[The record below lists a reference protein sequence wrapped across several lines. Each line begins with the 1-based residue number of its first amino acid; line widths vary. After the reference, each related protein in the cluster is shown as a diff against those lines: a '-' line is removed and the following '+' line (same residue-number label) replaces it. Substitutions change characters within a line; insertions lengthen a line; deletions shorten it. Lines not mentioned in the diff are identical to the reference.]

1 MYRNNQANYFNKSLN
16 VGRNVMFGLINR
28 FFAMLM
34 PFIVRTVLI
43 YRFGV
48 FYLGLNSLCTSIFQM
63 LNLAE
68 LGFGTAVVY
77 CLYRPVAEND
87 KDKICAYLGTLRK
100 IYRIIGLIILAIG
113 FILMPFY
120 PYLLKGN
127 MVPNDVN
134 LFIWYAIFLAD
145 TAVSYLLF
153 GYKTVIP
160 TVLQRIDLVIKIDT
174 VVLTGKSLLQ
184 IFFLLNS
191 DNIYYYLLSS
201 LFFTVVRNLLVSSM
215 VDRYYPQYFCQGSIT
230 KDESALMKH
239 LVVGLALSKIRG
251 VSRNALD
258 TICITAFVGLTMT
271 AIYDNYFAVHNAV
284 VSVSMILCS
293 SMLPSV
299 GNSIAK
305 ESLDK
310 NYADMRRFNFM
321 YMLLAGWATVCLFCL
336 YQPFMNLW
344 MGRDLMLGYY
354 EVAAFCLYFYML
366 KMGDIRWV
374 YFEGSGLWWKGRY
387 IAVSE
392 IFLNLFLN
400 ILLAKYWGVLGV
412 ITATLF
418 SLFFV
423 NFICS
428 AHVLFKEYFRNDR
441 LHEFFMDHAYYFGV
455 TLCISV
461 LCYYL
466 CEILFSELRTAALFP
481 SDLVLISRLFICTIV
496 SAAGYFFVYR
506 RTPLYGEAMEWLLIR
521 FRAFFK

>member
-1 MYRNNQANYFNKSLN
+1 MNDNQANYYNKSLN

-28 FFAMLM
+28 FFALLM
-34 PFIVRTVLI
+34 PFIVRTILI
-43 YRFGV
+43 YRFGAL
-48 FYLGLNSLCTSIFQM
+48 YLGLNSLCASIFQM

-87 KDKICAYLGTLRK
+87 KEKICAYLGRLRK
-100 IYRIIGLIILAIG
+100 IYRVVGCIVLVAG
-113 FILMPFY
+113 FFLMPFF
-120 PYLLKGN
+120 PYLLNGN
-127 MVPNDVN
+127 AVPADIN
-134 LFIWYAIFLAD
+134 LFIWYAVFLVD

-160 TVLQRIDLVIKIDT
+160 TALQRIDLTSKIDT
-174 VVLTGKSLLQ
+174 FVLIGKSLLQ
-184 IFFLLNS
+184 IFFLLSS

-201 LFFTVVRNLLVSSM
+201 LFFTVVRNLLISWM
-215 VDRYYPQYFCQGSIT
+215 VERYYPQYSCGGSIT
-230 KDESALMKH
+230 KEESALMKH
-239 LVVGLALSKIRG
+239 LVVGLALSKIRW

-271 AIYDNYFAVHNAV
+271 AIYDNYFAVHNAM
-284 VSVSMILCS
+284 VSVSLILCS

-305 ESLDK
+305 DSSGK

-336 YQPFMNLW
+336 YQPFMKLW
-344 MGRDLMLGYY
+344 MGKDFMLGYY
-354 EVAAFCLYFYML
+354 EVAAFCLYFYVL
-366 KMGDIRWV
+366 KMGDIRSV

-428 AHVLFKEYFRNDR
+428 ARVLFKEYFRNNK
-441 LHEFFMDHAYYFGV
+441 LHEFFMDHAYYFIV
-455 TLCISV
+455 TLCIAV

-466 CEILFSELRTAALFP
+466 SEILFSELRTATLF
-481 SDLVLISRLFICTIV
+481 LGIIVLFLRLFICTIV

-506 RTPLYGEAMEWLLIR
+506 RTSLYEEAMDWLLIR